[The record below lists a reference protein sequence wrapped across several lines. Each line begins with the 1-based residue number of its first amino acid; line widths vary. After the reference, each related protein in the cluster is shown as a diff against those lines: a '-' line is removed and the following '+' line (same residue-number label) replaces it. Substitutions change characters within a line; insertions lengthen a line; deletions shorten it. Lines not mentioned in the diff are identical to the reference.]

1 MRPISHEFASD
12 LRAHQQ
18 ELSSYCPRSQR
29 SVVLRRRIAEVAKNT
44 KKEVTR
50 AEAWMMAW
58 MVKTFKS
65 PDPGFNENAKVHP
78 T

>member
-12 LRAHQQ
+12 LRAHRQ

-29 SVVLRRRIAEVAKNT
+29 SVVLRRRIEEVAKNT

-50 AEAWMMAW
+50 AEAWMM
-58 MVKTFKS
+58 VKTFKS
-65 PDPGFNENAKVHP
+65 PDPGFNENARVHP